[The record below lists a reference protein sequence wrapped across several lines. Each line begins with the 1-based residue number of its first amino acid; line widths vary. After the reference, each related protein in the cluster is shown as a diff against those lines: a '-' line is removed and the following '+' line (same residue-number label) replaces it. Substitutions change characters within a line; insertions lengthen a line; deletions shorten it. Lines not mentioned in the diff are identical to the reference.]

1 MATHRLG
8 LMMNGATGRM
18 GTNRH
23 LVRLICAMR
32 AEGGVRLGNGDTVM
46 PDPILVGRNEAKPAA
61 LADANGIACWT
72 ADPDAAVANPAA
84 SRVFMSATGWR
95 RRQACC
101 PAGA

>member
-1 MATHRLG
+1 MTTHRLG
-8 LMMNGATGRM
+8 LIMNGVSGRM

-23 LVRLICAMR
+23 LVRSICAIR
-32 AEGGVRLGNGDTVM
+32 AEGGARLGNGSTVM

-61 LADANGIACWT
+61 LAEANGVARWM

-95 RRQACC
+95 RRQTCC